1 MNAPE
6 INVSFKHNI
15 AIELDKD
22 WFKTIVL
29 KILEVEGVPPAAEI
43 GVLVTDN
50 KTVHK
55 LNRIY
60 RGENEPT
67 DVLSFQ
73 TNIGESTAPEAPFV
87 NAPDGVNHLGEVIIS
102 YHQAL
107 KQARERGLTISQELA
122 ILVVHGTLH
131 LLGYDH
137 ESPKEKRVMREKE
150 SQILSLLG
158 KY

>member
-6 INVSFKHNI
+6 INVSFKRNI
-15 AIELDKD
+15 GIELDKR

-29 KILEVEGVPPAAEI
+29 KTLEVEGVPLCVEI

-60 RGENEPT
+60 RDESEPT

-73 TNIGESTAPEAPFV
+73 TNIGESTTPEAPFV
-87 NAPDGVNHLGEVIIS
+87 NAPDGVSHLGEVIIS
-102 YHQAL
+102 YPQAIR
-107 KQARERGLTISQELA
+107 QARERGLTISQELA
-122 ILVVHGTLH
+122 LLVVHGTLH

>member
-6 INVSFKHNI
+6 INVSFKRNI

-29 KILEVEGVPPAAEI
+29 KTLEVEGVPLCVEI

-73 TNIGESTAPEAPFV
+73 TAVSAGERAEATFV
-87 NAPDGVNHLGEVIIS
+87 SAPDGVHHLGEVIIS
-102 YHQAL
+102 YPQAE

>member
-6 INVSFKHNI
+6 INVSFKRNI
-15 AIELDKD
+15 AIELDKG
-22 WFKTIVL
+22 WFRTIVR
-29 KILEVEGVPPAAEI
+29 KILEVEGVPLSVEI

-73 TNIGESTAPEAPFV
+73 TNAGEGMAPEAPFV
-87 NAPDGVNHLGEVIIS
+87 TAPDGVDHLGEVIIS
-102 YHQAL
+102 YPQAV

-122 ILVVHGTLH
+122 LLVVHGTLH

-137 ESPKEKRVMREKE
+137 ESPKEKRVMHEKE
-150 SQILSLLG
+150 GQILSLLG